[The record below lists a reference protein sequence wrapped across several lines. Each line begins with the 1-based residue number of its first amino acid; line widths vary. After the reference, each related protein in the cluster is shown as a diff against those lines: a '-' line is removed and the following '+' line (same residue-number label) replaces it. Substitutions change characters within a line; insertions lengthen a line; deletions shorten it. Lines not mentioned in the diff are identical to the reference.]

1 MPVEHRR
8 EGAGTQPSETSA
20 FVFCDSQQAMKKLTH
35 KIQDSLKDQ
44 LEEVVYFINELDN
57 ENEELRV
64 TLSLS

>member
-1 MPVEHRR
+1 
-8 EGAGTQPSETSA
+8 
-20 FVFCDSQQAMKKLTH
+20 MKKLTH